1 MAKVHFQQEMQN
13 NTTTK
18 HTEVKMSNKQTAV
31 QEMIDV
37 VQMEMNNGVEISM
50 RVFMGMLQKAKKM
63 EKQQIMDAI
72 KFGQN
77 NHTVS
82 IIDDK
87 KTAEKYYN
95 ETFGGEEMTVTNN
108 NNNPV
113 TPKPNNTMHV
123 SDEMNSRLAIEKKLW
138 DSMVEWDKNN
148 KR

>member
-1 MAKVHFQQEMQN
+1 
-13 NTTTK
+13 
-18 HTEVKMSNKQTAV
+18 MSNKQTAV